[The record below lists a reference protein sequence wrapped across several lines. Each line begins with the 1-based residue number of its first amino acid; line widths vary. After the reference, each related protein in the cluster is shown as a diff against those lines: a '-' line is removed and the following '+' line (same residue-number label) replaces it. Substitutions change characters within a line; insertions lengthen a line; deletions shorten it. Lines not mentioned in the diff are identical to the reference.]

1 MMADCVRIFERL
13 PIVEEAQ
20 LLRNILYSGV
30 WIRFQAAKEK
40 RIKVKKQEGET
51 VQIRIKFSAY
61 QEILPMRKLKKH
73 IGH

>member
-13 PIVEEAQ
+13 PIVEEVQ

-40 RIKVKKQEGET
+40 RIKVKSKKEKT
-51 VQIRIKFSAY
+51 VADPYKILGVSRDASDE
-61 QEILPMRKLKKH
+61 EIKKH